1 MYEPLMHMRHQKQFQ
16 LFYIALQQY
25 KISQFFVFTINFIL
39 KNNKMEITPKN
50 ILTINFGDIEV
61 QSNMEGA

>member
-25 KISQFFVFTINFIL
+25 KISQFFVFTINYI
-39 KNNKMEITPKN
+39 KINNKMEIAPKKYN
-50 ILTINFGDIEV
+50 KH
-61 QSNMEGA
+61 